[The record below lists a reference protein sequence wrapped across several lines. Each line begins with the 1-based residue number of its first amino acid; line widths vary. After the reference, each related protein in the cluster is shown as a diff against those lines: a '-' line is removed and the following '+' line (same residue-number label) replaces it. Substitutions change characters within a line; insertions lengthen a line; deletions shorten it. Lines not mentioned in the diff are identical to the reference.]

1 MSNQPLDPI
10 IHYAFK
16 CPHCGQKRNIIKGV
30 SETEMI
36 CGTCSA
42 HLRKGNIRDTRDMK
56 PKHFFHSL
64 VGR

>member
-1 MSNQPLDPI
+1 MSDKPVDEI
-10 IHYAFK
+10 IHYAFR
-16 CPHCGQKRNIIKGV
+16 CPKCGQKRNIIKGV

-36 CGTCSA
+36 CECRR
-42 HLRKGNIRDTRDMK
+42 HLRKGDIRDRRDMK